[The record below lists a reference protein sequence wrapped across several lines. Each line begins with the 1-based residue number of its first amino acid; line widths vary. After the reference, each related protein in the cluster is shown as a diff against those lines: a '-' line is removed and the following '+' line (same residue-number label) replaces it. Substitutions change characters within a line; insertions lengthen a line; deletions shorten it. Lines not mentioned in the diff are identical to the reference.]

1 MGNGDDGM
9 KVASKLTTKYQATIP
24 KEVREILG
32 LGKGDV
38 VVFEINDGR
47 HVHITRGTPL
57 DLQYLRSLEGTLGE
71 WFSANDEEAYGEL

>member
-1 MGNGDDGM
+1 MGNGAVM

-38 VVFEINDGR
+38 VVFEIDDGR
-47 HVHITRGTPL
+47 HVHVTRGTPM
-57 DLQYLRSLEGTLGE
+57 DLQYLRSLKGTLGE
-71 WFSANDEEAYGEL
+71 WLSANDEEAYGEL

>member
-1 MGNGDDGM
+1 MGNGAVM

-38 VVFEINDGR
+38 VVFEIDDGR
-47 HVHITRGTPL
+47 HVHVTRGTPM
-57 DLQYLRSLEGTLGE
+57 DLQYLRALKGTLGE
-71 WFSANDEEAYGEL
+71 WLSASDEEAYGEL